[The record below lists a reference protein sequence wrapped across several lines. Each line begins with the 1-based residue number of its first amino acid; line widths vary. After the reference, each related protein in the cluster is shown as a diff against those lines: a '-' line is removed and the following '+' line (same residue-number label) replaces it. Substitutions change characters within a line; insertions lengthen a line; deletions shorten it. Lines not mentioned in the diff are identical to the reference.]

1 MINLMDYQNQP
12 YYCGGVRGQAGH
24 GTAEGCSSLF
34 TGSDDVCTNELHF
47 YHNSGKTRSKWTSL
61 AMVNS
66 QFKILGHHGLLEYFN
81 FEAVDPLRH
90 PHCISIPEDP
100 SDFNWQTP
108 SHWDSQNYL
117 NQDRDQ
123 SGPRPPIF

>member
-47 YHNSGKTRSKWTSL
+47 YHNSGKNFNSLNRAPQTR
-61 AMVNS
+61 
-66 QFKILGHHGLLEYFN
+66 E
-81 FEAVDPLRH
+81 
-90 PHCISIPEDP
+90 
-100 SDFNWQTP
+100 SDYNVT
-108 SHWDSQNYL
+108 DV
-117 NQDRDQ
+117 
-123 SGPRPPIF
+123 

>member
-1 MINLMDYQNQP
+1 MDYQNQP

-24 GTAEGCSSLF
+24 GTAEGCSSLL

-47 YHNSGKTRSKWTSL
+47 YHNS
-61 AMVNS
+61 
-66 QFKILGHHGLLEYFN
+66 GHHGLLEYFN

-90 PHCISIPEDP
+90 PHCMTIPEDP

-108 SHWDSQNYL
+108 SHWDSQNHL
-117 NQDRDQ
+117 NKDRDQ
-123 SGPRPPIF
+123 SGPRPPVF

>member
-47 YHNSGKTRSKWTSL
+47 YHNSGKTRIGYVQGQSAL
-61 AMVNS
+61 V
-66 QFKILGHHGLLEYFN
+66 
-81 FEAVDPLRH
+81 AVTG
-90 PHCISIPEDP
+90 
-100 SDFNWQTP
+100 NKYGQTV
-108 SHWDSQNYL
+108 
-117 NQDRDQ
+117 
-123 SGPRPPIF
+123 